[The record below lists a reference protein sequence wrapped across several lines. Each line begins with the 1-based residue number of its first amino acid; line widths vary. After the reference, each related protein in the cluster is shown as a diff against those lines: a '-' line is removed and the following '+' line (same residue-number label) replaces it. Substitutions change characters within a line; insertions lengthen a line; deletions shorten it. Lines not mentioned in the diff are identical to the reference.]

1 MGVSPPQIISSGP
14 TTPALTIREPGGDE
28 PDGRRHSIP
37 PGTGIL
43 HPYAGMPPAVSKGR
57 GVWARGAPAPRA
69 LVPPS
74 AA

>member
-1 MGVSPPQIISSGP
+1 MGVSPPQIMSSGP
-14 TTPALTIREPGGDE
+14 TTPAMTIREPGGDG

-37 PGTGIL
+37 LGTGIL

-57 GVWARGAPAPRA
+57 VGQGAPAPRA